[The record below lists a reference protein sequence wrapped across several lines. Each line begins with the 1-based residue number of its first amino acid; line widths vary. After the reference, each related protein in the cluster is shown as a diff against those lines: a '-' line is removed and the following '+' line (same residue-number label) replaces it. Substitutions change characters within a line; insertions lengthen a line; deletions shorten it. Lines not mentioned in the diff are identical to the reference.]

1 MHFSQ
6 VVGQVFGLQAKV
18 EMIRFNICISLL
30 LFCFTQGFAA
40 TDVYVSAGTAKARYS
55 ENTDGQ
61 NANLI
66 GTEQSLSIR
75 NINSLGKIDLGL
87 DAGTLKLSGDS
98 QSHQAEFEGR
108 YINLISG
115 VSFSLYPSWVEFYL
129 DVGYRFGLGK
139 LTVQRSQY
147 KYTFNAQMSGQS
159 PAKSTDWNGINCFNV
174 ICTMP
179 DYGATFKSG
188 VKAITSSGYLIG
200 LNFENKGKL
209 LDQSSLS
216 LNPRVHSSTLVTIS
230 LGYRFGGNNAT
241 SPTSTPSGTPNYND
255 PCRLFG
261 ACN

>member
-6 VVGQVFGLQAKV
+6 AAGQVFGLQAKV
-18 EMIRFNICISLL
+18 EMIRFNICMSLL

-55 ENTDGQ
+55 ESTDGQ
-61 NANLI
+61 NADLV
-66 GTEQSLSIR
+66 GTEQFLSIR

-87 DAGTLKLSGDS
+87 DAGTLKLNGDS
-98 QSHQAEFEGR
+98 QAHQADFEGN

-147 KYTFNAQMSGQS
+147 KYTFNGQMSGQS
-159 PAKSTDWNGINCFNV
+159 PN
-174 ICTMP
+174 
-179 DYGATFKSG
+179 YGAIFKSG

-216 LNPRVHSSTLVTIS
+216 LNPRVHSSTSVTIS

-241 SPTSTPSGTPNYND
+241 SPTSTPSGTPNYSD

>member
-98 QSHQAEFEGR
+98 QSHQAEFEGS

-159 PAKSTDWNGINCFNV
+159 PAKTTDWNGINCFNV

-209 LDQSSLS
+209 LDQSYLS
-216 LNPRVHSSTLVTIS
+216 LFPRVHSATSVTFS
-230 LGYRFGGNNAT
+230 LGYRFGGSAKGKQTKKPPKVFNAGCVNC
-241 SPTSTPSGTPNYND
+241 PI
-255 PCRLFG
+255 
-261 ACN
+261 

>member
-40 TDVYVSAGTAKARYS
+40 TDVYVSAGNAIARYS
-55 ENTDGQ
+55 ESTDGQ
-61 NANLI
+61 NADLV

-98 QSHQAEFEGR
+98 QSHQTDFEGN

-129 DVGYRFGLGK
+129 DVGYRVGLGK

-147 KYTFNAQMSGQS
+147 KYTFNAQMSGQL
-159 PAKSTDWNGINCFNV
+159 PN
-174 ICTMP
+174 
-179 DYGATFKSG
+179 YGAIFKSG

-216 LNPRVHSSTLVTIS
+216 LNPRIHSSTSVTIS
-230 LGYRFGGNNAT
+230 IGHRFGGNNAT